1 MLVEL
6 NYKKGDI
13 ISIKLVTGEEVVA
26 KFEEETDTVITVD
39 KPMTLQL
46 GPQGMGISQFM
57 LTMDMDS
64 KVTISKQN
72 CLVIVPTRKE
82 MSDQYIQG
90 TTGLAMP
97 S

>member
-1 MLVEL
+1 MLFEI

-13 ISIKLVTGEEVVA
+13 ISIKLVTGEELIA
-26 KFEEETDTVITVD
+26 RYESETETDITID
-39 KPMTLQL
+39 KPMTLQV
-46 GPQGMGISQFM
+46 GTQGVGISQFM

-64 KVTISKQN
+64 KVTISKHN
-72 CLVIVPTRKE
+72 CLVIAPTRKE

>member
-1 MLVEL
+1 M
-6 NYKKGDI
+6 
-13 ISIKLVTGEEVVA
+13 S
-26 KFEEETDTVITVD
+26 
-39 KPMTLQL
+39 LQV
-46 GPQGMGISQFM
+46 GPQGIGISQFM

-64 KVTISKQN
+64 KVTMSKHN
-72 CLVIVPTRKE
+72 CLVIAQTRKE

>member
-1 MLVEL
+1 MLFEI

-26 KFEEETDTVITVD
+26 KFEEETETNITIN

-64 KVTISKQN
+64 KVSISKQN
-72 CLVIVPTRKE
+72 CLVIAPTRKE

-90 TTGLAMP
+90 TTGIAMP
-97 S
+97 K

>member
-26 KFEEETDTVITVD
+26 KFEEETDTVITID
-39 KPMTLQL
+39 KPMSLQL

-72 CLVIVPTRKE
+72 CLVIARTRKE

-90 TTGLAMP
+90 TTRIAL